1 MTSNNG
7 KDILAARNDDDEE
20 EEIRRLDAEIKLVR
34 KMRLAFASVLG
45 MLERSRDD
53 LKFMEHQMEQ
63 AQVTSRHCRELM
75 EEQQRKNSGDEG

>member
-1 MTSNNG
+1 MSSNNG
-7 KDILAARNDDDEE
+7 KDILAAQNDDDE

>member
-1 MTSNNG
+1 MSSNNG
-7 KDILAARNDDDEE
+7 KDILAAQNDDEE